1 MDLLDARKRQAAEAI
16 ANGASAAAI
25 ARELD
30 IDRATVGRW
39 KKEADFQAYVSSLL
53 EETEE
58 EAQEGLRSR
67 VPAALKLI
75 DAFLR
80 GDSNIPANRATAAL
94 NIVKAAAA
102 IDRSASDTG
111 ETAFEERL
119 RTLDARSIRDP
130 R

>member
-1 MDLLDARKRQAAEAI
+1 MEVLDGRKRQAAEAI

-25 ARELD
+25 ARELG

-39 KKEADFQAYVSSLL
+39 KKEADFQAYVTSLL
-53 EETEE
+53 EETAEG
-58 EAQEGLRSR
+58 AQEGLRTR

-75 DAFLR
+75 DKFLA

-94 NIVKAAAA
+94 NIVKAAAS
-102 IDRSASDTG
+102 IDRAGSDTG

-119 RTLDARSIRDP
+119 RTLDARTTGNSR
-130 R
+130 

>member
-25 ARELD
+25 SRELG

-39 KKEADFQAYVSSLL
+39 KKEADFQSYMATLL

-58 EAQEGLRSR
+58 EAQEGLRAR

-75 DAFLR
+75 DRFLA

-94 NIVKAAAA
+94 NIVKAAAS
-102 IDRSASDTG
+102 IDRATSDTG

-119 RTLDARSIRDP
+119 KTLDARSTRDT

>member
-1 MDLLDARKRQAAEAI
+1 MEVLNARKRQAAEAI

-25 ARELD
+25 ARELG

-39 KKEADFQAYVSSLL
+39 KKEPDFQAYISSFL

-58 EAQEGLRSR
+58 EAQEGLRAR

-94 NIVKAAAA
+94 NIVKAAAS
-102 IDRSASDTG
+102 IDRASSDTG

-119 RTLDARSIRDP
+119 RTLDARTTGNSR
-130 R
+130 

>member
-25 ARELD
+25 ARELG

-39 KKEADFQAYVSSLL
+39 KKESDFQTYISSLL

-58 EAQEGLRSR
+58 EAQEGLRAR

-75 DAFLR
+75 DRFLA